1 MNSLLLNNNDA
12 HRFFHISMRHCTHTL
27 SQMNLRGF
35 MTYKSTDELLKILKS
50 TPSTS
55 KLKHY
60 VDSLSSDNAPLTFV
74 EFLRQELTLQQISV
88 SKLILL
94 SQIQRNYAYQILD
107 GKRNPSRDKVL
118 SLCFALNLGLTKT
131 QHALTLSNNS
141 QLYSRHKRDSI
152 LIFALE
158 KKLSVQAVNELL
170 YEMGENTLS

>member
-1 MNSLLLNNNDA
+1 MA
-12 HRFFHISMRHCTHTL
+12 
-27 SQMNLRGF
+27 
-35 MTYKSTDELLKILKS
+35 YKSTDELLKILRS
-50 TPSTS
+50 TPNTS

-60 VDSLSSDNAPLTFV
+60 MDALSSDNAPLTFV
-74 EFLRQELTLQQISV
+74 EFIHQELTLQQISV
-88 SKLILL
+88 SKLISL

-118 SLCFALNLGLTKT
+118 SLCLALNFDLPKA

-141 QLYSRHKRDSI
+141 QLYSRHKRDSV

-158 KKLSVQAVNELL
+158 KNLSVQAANELL